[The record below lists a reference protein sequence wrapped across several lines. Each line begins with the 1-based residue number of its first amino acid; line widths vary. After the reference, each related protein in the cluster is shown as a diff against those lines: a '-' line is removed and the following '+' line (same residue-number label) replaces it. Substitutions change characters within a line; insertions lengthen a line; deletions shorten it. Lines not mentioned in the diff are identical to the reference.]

1 MARDLFRCFGAAL
14 DDTKKLQRIKAI
26 KPKILDGYAVSA
38 LRFVNMLRR
47 ITQVNILF
55 AEALKEN
62 PLLRSEKL
70 AFRLT
75 LATADIYEL
84 ARPNPQ
90 VKHNPQMNKDQRIAY
105 RVIPG
110 HAA

>member
-1 MARDLFRCFGAAL
+1 
-14 DDTKKLQRIKAI
+14 
-26 KPKILDGYAVSA
+26 
-38 LRFVNMLRR
+38 MLRR

-90 VKHNPQMNKDQRIAY
+90 GWNVKSNSTCLLIISVHLVCY
-105 RVIPG
+105 T
-110 HAA
+110 